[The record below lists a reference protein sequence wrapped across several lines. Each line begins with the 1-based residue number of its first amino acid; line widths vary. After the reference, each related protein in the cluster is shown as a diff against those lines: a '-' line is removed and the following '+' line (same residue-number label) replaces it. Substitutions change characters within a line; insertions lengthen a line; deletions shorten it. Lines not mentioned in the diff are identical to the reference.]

1 MVEGFFKSGVGIDIR
16 PLRERERGGRIF
28 EEWEIGEK

>member
-16 PLRERERGGRIF
+16 PSRERGGGGIF